1 MFGERE
7 NRPMSKKANPA
18 ALLPILVF
26 LVLYLGLGLIFEYV
40 LKIPMGFYSIP
51 IVVIFLIA
59 LLVACCQNRALSF
72 DDKLTLMGQGIGDK
86 NIVTM
91 ILIFLVAGIFVGVM
105 SGLLGVGGG
114 TIMVPIFRLAFGMSP
129 LASTATSLFAIIPT
143 SISGMASHMRAKT
156 CVPKL
161 GVALG
166 IGGALTS
173 PVGVW
178 LASVSPG
185 WLVIVVA
192 ALVVGLS
199 AYKMFR
205 KAIKAPRVALSCR
218 KAHTADAAATSAL
231 ADSPEPAVSNPIPTQ
246 PNLTRKHYLQG
257 AGIGLVAGLASGYVG
272 VGGGFIMVPMMLA
285 ILSIPMSLAAGI
297 DLVRAAGDTAQDCQ
311 NYLIAF
317 VPVYSGIAA
326 AGGQTAGALVYSG
339 MFFAMAQFLAAVI
352 FLVKPP
358 WKAHGVLSHDCTTIY
373 TAAFFQSSHTFTRL
387 LSQ

>member
-1 MFGERE
+1 MDLFLQF
-7 NRPMSKKANPA
+7 AAPA
-18 ALLPILVF
+18 L
-26 LVLYLGLGLIFEYV
+26 
-40 LKIPMGFYSIP
+40 
-51 IVVIFLIA
+51 
-59 LLVACCQNRALSF
+59 
-72 DDKLTLMGQGIGDK
+72 
-86 NIVTM
+86 
-91 ILIFLVAGIFVGVM
+91 AGIFVGVM

-143 SISGMASHMRAKT
+143 SISGVASHMRAKT

-199 AYKMFR
+199 AYKMFK
-205 KAIKAPRVALSCR
+205 KALKAPRVAPSCR
-218 KAHTADAAATSAL
+218 TAHTADAAATCGSASRGEAEGLRTEVRGASAFPTGCTTTGAL
-231 ADSPEPAVSNPIPTQ
+231 ADSSEPASRQNK
-246 PNLTRKHYLQG
+246 PNLTRKQYLQG

-285 ILSIPMSLAAGI
+285 TLSIPMSLAAGTSLI
-297 DLVRAAGDTAQDCQ
+297 AIMILAIPGVIEQAILGNINYFAGISIVVGTIPGAVIGARLVRVIPERQ
-311 NYLIAF
+311 LRFAF
-317 VPVYSGIAA
+317 
-326 AGGQTAGALVYSG
+326 GGFLLV
-339 MFFAMAQFLAAVI
+339 AAV
-352 FLVKPP
+352 
-358 WKAHGVLSHDCTTIY
+358 
-373 TAAFFQSSHTFTRL
+373 L
-387 LSQ
+387 LMLNEFGILG